1 MTQPDPD
8 SSPEYDPYELFTE
21 ELDLDEFDLEPTSAP
36 TPRAIVTHQ
45 EFATHPEST
54 EAPFATQDEDR
65 LYTDELIRQNEMA
78 SRSLFLSVITAA
90 VISVGIGLWYLL
102 SQKPTP
108 TPQPVA
114 PLPVPEQP
122 VLTPPG
128 LNTPV
133 IPTVP
138 TPPSNSFSNTP
149 SNQVPSLAPSDS
161 VTAPGNTLTPNPNLP
176 SPTNPSGGIVPPP
189 PPSPPA
195 LPKNSN
201 R

>member
-8 SSPEYDPYELFTE
+8 SSPEYDPYELFKE
-21 ELDLDEFDLEPTSAP
+21 ELDLDEFDLESTSAS
-36 TPRAIVTHQ
+36 TPGAI
-45 EFATHPEST
+45 ATHAEAVES
-54 EAPFATQDEDR
+54 PFATQDEDR

-90 VISVGIGLWYLL
+90 LISVGIGLWYLL
-102 SQKPTP
+102 SQKPTS

-122 VLTPPG
+122 ALTPPG
-128 LNTPV
+128 LNIPV

-138 TPPSNSFSNTP
+138 TLPSNPS

-161 VTAPGNTLTPNPNLP
+161 VTVPGNTLTPNNLNLS
-176 SPTNPSGGIVPPP
+176 SPTNPSGSVVPPP
-189 PPSPPA
+189 PPPSSPATP
-195 LPKNSN
+195 PNSN

>member
-8 SSPEYDPYELFTE
+8 SPLEYDPYELFKE
-21 ELDLDEFDLEPTSAP
+21 ELDLDEFDLES
-36 TPRAIVTHQ
+36 TPPPASQAIATHQ
-45 EFATHPEST
+45 AAVD
-54 EAPFATQDEDR
+54 APFVTQDEDR

-90 VISVGIGLWYLL
+90 LISVGIGLWYLL

-128 LNTPV
+128 LGIPV
-133 IPTVP
+133 LPTAP
-138 TPPSNSFSNTP
+138 TPPSNP
-149 SNQVPSLAPSDS
+149 SSTQVPSLAPSDS
-161 VTAPGNTLTPNPNLP
+161 VTMPGNTLTPTNPNLP
-176 SPTNPSGGIVPPP
+176 APTNPNSGIVPPP
-189 PPSPPA
+189 PPSPPVS
-195 LPKNSN
+195 PNNSN

>member
-8 SSPEYDPYELFTE
+8 SSPEYDPYELFKE
-21 ELDLDEFDLEPTSAP
+21 ELDLDEFDLESTSAP
-36 TPRAIVTHQ
+36 TAKAIATHQ
-45 EFATHPEST
+45 EAVDV
-54 EAPFATQDEDR
+54 PFVTQDEDR

-90 VISVGIGLWYLL
+90 LISVGIGLWYLL

-122 VLTPPG
+122 TLAPPG
-128 LNTPV
+128 FGIPV
-133 IPTVP
+133 LPIAP
-138 TPPSNSFSNTP
+138 TPPSNP
-149 SNQVPSLAPSDS
+149 SSTQVPSVAPSDS
-161 VTAPGNTLTPNPNLP
+161 VTVPGNTLTPTNPNLP
-176 SPTNPSGGIVPPP
+176 SPTNPNSGIVPPP

-195 LPKNSN
+195 SPNNSN